1 MHTNFVSLVSLWRQ
15 LQFLSLVLMILV
27 DFAIAATAADIAAI
41 ILPLASTVWAPG
53 KSATISYRISGNPD
67 NTSYEIDLMTGEP
80 NNAQLVHIFDKM
92 AVPTASGVN
101 SVTVQVPA
109 TLPEGK
115 YGIRLGLPNGS
126 AWKYSQLFAVSK
138 TGQPSDNVVKHSTPS
153 ANATRPI
160 SSASKAKDDDEESK
174 SHSSSRSHIT
184 IESAM
189 DQHATVDS
197 KPTLAGAASGNSR
210 LAGLPA
216 LALAIV
222 AASF

>member
-1 MHTNFVSLVSLWRQ
+1 MHTNFVSLGSLWRQ
-15 LQFLSLVLMILV
+15 LQFLSLVLMILAN
-27 DFAIAATAADIAAI
+27 FAIVAAAADIAAI

-53 KSATISYRISGNPD
+53 KSATISYRISGSPD

-80 NNAQLVHIFDKM
+80 NNAQLVHVFDKM

-109 TLPEGK
+109 TLPEGR

-138 TGQPSDNVVKHSTPS
+138 TGQSSDQVVKHSTPS
-153 ANATRPI
+153 ASARPS
-160 SSASKAKDDDEESK
+160 SSASKTKDDDEESK
-174 SHSSSRSHIT
+174 SHSSSRSHTT
-184 IESAM
+184 IDSAM

-197 KPTLAGAASGNSR
+197 KPTLAGAAPGNSR

>member
-1 MHTNFVSLVSLWRQ
+1 MHTTFVSLGGSWRL
-15 LQFLSLVLMILV
+15 LQFLSLVLMISAN
-27 DFAIAATAADIAAI
+27 FAIVTGAADIAAI
-41 ILPLASTVWAPG
+41 ILPLSSTVWAPG
-53 KSATISYRISGNPD
+53 KSATISYRITGSPD

-115 YGIRLGLPNGS
+115 YGIRLGPPNGS

-138 TGQPSDNVVKHSTPS
+138 IGQSSDQAVKHVTPN
-153 ANATRPI
+153 ANP
-160 SSASKAKDDDEESK
+160 SASKVKDDEESK
-174 SHSSSRSHIT
+174 SPSSSLSRT
-184 IESAM
+184 TTDSAV
-189 DQHATVDS
+189 DQHATTDS
-197 KPTLAGAASGNSR
+197 KPTLNGSTPGNSR